1 MYFDVK
7 VNFRVWKMT
16 GLPPPALTT
25 WPARGIE
32 AYARGCGGRG
42 AISRA
47 RRPIANARSVLTN
60 IILDL
65 PGAMFLGE
73 SGGMSEFGPAPEVV
87 RGPADTYLSKV
98 VFIRLTRDLDILL
111 RLPAGLA
118 APLCRA
124 RWVHSAGPDWRIA
137 APTKAAHFAVIGD
150 ILFIAWTQVHEVGP
164 YFARYANPLGG
175 AGPNQEAV
183 RASEAC
189 SAGESN

>member
-1 MYFDVK
+1 
-7 VNFRVWKMT
+7 MT
-16 GLPPPALTT
+16 ALPPSAVFS
-25 WPARGIE
+25 WPARGVE
-32 AYARGCGGRG
+32 ACARGSGGHG

-47 RRPIANARSVLTN
+47 RRPVAGARSLLST

-73 SGGMSEFGPAPEVV
+73 SGGASEFGPAPWVA
-87 RGPADTYLSKV
+87 RGPADTYLSKE
-98 VFIRLTRDLDILL
+98 VFIRLTHDLDILL

-124 RWVHSAGPDWRIA
+124 RWVYSSGPDWRIA
-137 APTKAAHFAVIGD
+137 APTKAAHFAMIGD
-150 ILFIAWTQVHEVGP
+150 ILFIAWTQVHEVGL

-183 RASEAC
+183 RASEVC
-189 SAGESN
+189 SAAESN